1 MLYFWLYMV
10 RVELRYQN
18 CSWRDDFLFISS
30 SSEEIYMLSETKGQT
45 MKESVHKNQLHI
57 TKQNSCTMVH
67 IIIKSDNKLWN

>member
-18 CSWRDDFLFISS
+18 WRDDFLFISS
-30 SSEEIYMLSETKGQT
+30 SSEEIYMLSATKGRT

-57 TKQNSCTMVH
+57 TKQNSYTMVH